1 MLAAEHRA
9 APVEAAAAAAVGR
22 QIIPVVTAAD
32 HLPVVPVE
40 ALPVVPVEA
49 LPVVPVE
56 ALPVVPV
63 EALPVVPVE
72 VLPVVPVEVLRHQVL
87 VAEFRCPIP
96 ADALHLPVPI
106 RVYHCREPFWCAQR
120 LQRVRREF
128 PFAWVVA

>member
-32 HLPVVPVE
+32 HLPAVPVE
-40 ALPVVPVEA
+40 A
-49 LPVVPVE
+49 
-56 ALPVVPV
+56 
-63 EALPVVPVE
+63 
-72 VLPVVPVEVLRHQVL
+72 LPVVPVEVLRHQVL

>member
-32 HLPVVPVE
+32 HLP
-40 ALPVVPVEA
+40 AVPVEA